1 LALADSLAATAPAR
15 DTRLTATRTEQCLEI
30 DGIKGFCSTHRS

>member
-15 DTRLTATRTEQCLEI
+15 DTRLTATRTE
-30 DGIKGFCSTHRS
+30 